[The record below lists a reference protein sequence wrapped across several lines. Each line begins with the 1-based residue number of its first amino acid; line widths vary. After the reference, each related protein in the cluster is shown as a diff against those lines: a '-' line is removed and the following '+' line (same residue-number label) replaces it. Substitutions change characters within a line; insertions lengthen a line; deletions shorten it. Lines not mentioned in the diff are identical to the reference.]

1 MLTTES
7 KGEKTKRVSQVV
19 RPYQPNIVEE
29 KPPENVPPLPDGRTL
44 LDIDLNISVDKAF
57 ELFFTESDFYRN
69 WLFVSNNFL
78 LLLNYTHFS

>member
-29 KPPENVPPLPDGRTL
+29 KPPEDVPSLPDGRTL

-78 LLLNYTHFS
+78 LN